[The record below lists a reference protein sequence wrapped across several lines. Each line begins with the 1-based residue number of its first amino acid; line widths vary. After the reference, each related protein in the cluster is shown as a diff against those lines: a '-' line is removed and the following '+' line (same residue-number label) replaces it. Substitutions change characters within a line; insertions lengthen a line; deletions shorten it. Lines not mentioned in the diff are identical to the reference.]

1 MKVAAD
7 FAERHE
13 RRRLAAERVLAQ
25 LGRTERDPER
35 REDGVLVAAVRQR
48 FELRHV
54 RLRAGRPQELRAEP
68 LARRDDELDRDALD
82 RDAGRAV
89 ARPLE
94 HGHDLGQALEFV
106 QQRLRPVRAGDDREP
121 FGGVLE
127 SPRVACHLGAKR
139 VGDRLRQDPGAVQ
152 QQATRRSRPLGCTQ
166 RLDQL
171 PLGLRTDSRH
181 LLQAPSLGCLAE
193 LVERRDP
200 ERPADLDASFGAD
213 PEQATEADQL
223 GRQAPLELDELLD
236 VARLDEFAQP
246 SFDSRPDSAQLPGPP
261 GAHELRHRCGR
272 RADHLRR
279 APVRPHGVVLRV
291 GELEQSREGF
301 ESVGQSCVPSRTH
314 VDSVLAMPT
323 IVIPFRGE
331 DAKQRLP
338 QELRIELA
346 EAMLADVL
354 AAAGEVG
361 RTIVADGRGQG
372 AAVEA
377 TLSEVHETPVLVV
390 NADLPA
396 VTPRDLL
403 ALLGSI
409 PPDGIVVA
417 AAADGTTNALGL
429 AAPGLFEPLYG
440 PGSAERFLALAPSR
454 LAEIPNLSDDVD
466 TLGDLERLEPRL
478 GPRTRAALASL
489 RSPAQ

>member
-1 MKVAAD
+1 M
-7 FAERHE
+7 
-13 RRRLAAERVLAQ
+13 
-25 LGRTERDPER
+25 
-35 REDGVLVAAVRQR
+35 
-48 FELRHV
+48 
-54 RLRAGRPQELRAEP
+54 
-68 LARRDDELDRDALD
+68 
-82 RDAGRAV
+82 
-89 ARPLE
+89 
-94 HGHDLGQALEFV
+94 
-106 QQRLRPVRAGDDREP
+106 
-121 FGGVLE
+121 
-127 SPRVACHLGAKR
+127 
-139 VGDRLRQDPGAVQ
+139 
-152 QQATRRSRPLGCTQ
+152 
-166 RLDQL
+166 
-171 PLGLRTDSRH
+171 
-181 LLQAPSLGCLAE
+181 
-193 LVERRDP
+193 
-200 ERPADLDASFGAD
+200 
-213 PEQATEADQL
+213 
-223 GRQAPLELDELLD
+223 
-236 VARLDEFAQP
+236 
-246 SFDSRPDSAQLPGPP
+246 
-261 GAHELRHRCGR
+261 
-272 RADHLRR
+272 
-279 APVRPHGVVLRV
+279 VLRV

-489 RSPAQ
+489 RSPAR